1 MSQTVLAAIRWK
13 LPRWPFQKCIAEEL
27 DQIQVH
33 MTRIISKI
41 HRLPYESVEQ
51 FCIRRNHVCR
61 QVCSEIGQWSVV
73 WAKCIVAWHLHV
85 TRSGLYA
92 SLLNSVFRIRDDN
105 WLQHRRSH
113 FVPSNGDIST
123 RRSIRAGN
131 LGTRL
136 YVGYV
141 QTRWETGPFLA
152 RQVLENSG
160 NSIRGP
166 PLTIGTRIRRA
177 ASFLQQ
183 FFVRPP

>member
-1 MSQTVLAAIRWK
+1 MRQGSGVPQHSLTNQTVTQGRVQGTLKAPIKAMF
-13 LPRWPFQKCIAEEL
+13 L
-27 DQIQVH
+27 
-33 MTRIISKI
+33 RIFWDFSGLYGPISA
-41 HRLPYESVEQ
+41 RAEQ
-51 FCIRRNHVCR
+51 FCIRHNHVCR

-73 WAKCIVAWHLHV
+73 WAKCTVAWHLHV

-131 LGTRL
+131 LGTRV

-141 QTRWETGPFLA
+141 
-152 RQVLENSG
+152 
-160 NSIRGP
+160 
-166 PLTIGTRIRRA
+166 
-177 ASFLQQ
+177 
-183 FFVRPP
+183 